1 MELDAIVFALKI
13 WRYYLYGVPCKIYIG
28 HQRLKYIFTQK
39 EINLR
44 QRRWFEL
51 LKDYGLQIQY
61 HPRKAN
67 VVVDTMINTQ
77 PDILRDLE
85 TMGVELELPGPMDGL
100 LTVLEVQPSIIEEI
114 KASQKDD
121 AKLEKLKCN
130 VTQGKSPGFV
140 RRWNLEISEQTV
152 RAQ

>member
-1 MELDAIVFALKI
+1 
-13 WRYYLYGVPCKIYIG
+13 
-28 HQRLKYIFTQK
+28 
-39 EINLR
+39 
-44 QRRWFEL
+44 L

-67 VVVDTMINTQ
+67 VVADTMINTQ

-114 KASQKDD
+114 
-121 AKLEKLKCN
+121 
-130 VTQGKSPGFV
+130 
-140 RRWNLEISEQTV
+140 
-152 RAQ
+152 